1 MSEQA
6 VMDFAA
12 ESEPQLNEVDLGVGG
27 EETSFSQAFE
37 EALGR
42 LENPVEEAQPEPQ
55 DLQPEPQDLQPE
67 SEVPQPEGEEESAD
81 PSAEG
86 EEVQESEESENSQE
100 DFDPTNDLETQDTA
114 DWTPK
119 AARRFKQLK
128 EERKV
133 LRSEVDDL
141 RQKNTEYESKIQE
154 LSGAVDNDDIEAMR
168 DQLAEYEQQ
177 KMFTDLENTTSY
189 RETVTEPL
197 LELLNKAEQVADHY
211 DIDSDVLIDVI
222 SMDEGEDQ
230 DEALSEILED
240 VSDRDKAKI
249 YRVLEDINPI
259 LNHRTNMINN
269 LEEAYYEAQSL
280 EEHRQNQLAAQKAQ
294 ERQAITRNV
303 VGRVKEKVPFLA
315 GFEGI
320 DFDSITEKASDSD
333 PAVIHPVDAAYNA
346 VAAQMLPSLVKEY
359 SALQAELESL
369 TDRLAEYEEAE
380 PGTSGSVPDS
390 GRVANSAGANVSFE
404 DAISQRLSG
413 VS

>member
-12 ESEPQLNEVDLGVGG
+12 ESEPQLNEADLDVGG
-27 EETSFSQAFE
+27 VENSFSQAFE
-37 EALGR
+37 EALDR
-42 LENPVEEAQPEPQ
+42 LDNPVEEAQPEPEV
-55 DLQPEPQDLQPE
+55 PESERQVPQPE
-67 SEVPQPEGEEESAD
+67 SEAPEAETEEESSE
-81 PSAEG
+81 PLAEG
-86 EEVQESEESENSQE
+86 EEVQESEESEN

-133 LRSEVDDL
+133 LRSEVDEL
-141 RQKNTEYESKIQE
+141 RQRTTEYESKIQE
-154 LSGAVDNDDIEAMR
+154 LSGAVDNEDIETMR
-168 DQLAEYEQQ
+168 EQLAEYEQQ

-189 RETVTEPL
+189 QETVTAPL

-211 DIDSDVLIDVI
+211 DIDSDALIDVI

-259 LNHRTNMINN
+259 LDHRSNMINN
-269 LEEAYYEAQSL
+269 LEEAYYEAQNL
-280 EEHRQNQLAAQKAQ
+280 EEQRQNQLAAEKAQ
-294 ERQAITRNV
+294 ERQVVTRNV

-320 DFDSITEKASDSD
+320 DFDAITEKAAGTD

-359 SALQAELESL
+359 SALQAELENL

-390 GRVANSAGANVSFE
+390 GRVANSTGSNVSFE

-413 VS
+413 VG

>member
-1 MSEQA
+1 
-6 VMDFAA
+6 MDFA
-12 ESEPQLNEVDLGVGG
+12 EQPEPQSNEADLDVRG

-37 EALGR
+37 DALGR
-42 LENPVEEAQPEPQ
+42 LENPVEEPQPEP
-55 DLQPEPQDLQPE
+55 
-67 SEVPQPEGEEESAD
+67 EVPQPEQVEEQ
-81 PSAEG
+81 PAEVEEAPEPLAEE
-86 EEVQESEESENSQE
+86 EEVQESEGEE
-100 DFDPTNDLETQDTA
+100 DSFDPTNDLETQDTA

-141 RQKNTEYESKIQE
+141 RQRNTEYESKIQE
-154 LSGAVDNDDIEAMR
+154 LSGAVDNDDIDTMR
-168 DQLAEYEQQ
+168 EQLAEYEQQ

-197 LELLNKAEQVADHY
+197 LELLGRAEQVADHY
-211 DIDSDVLIDVI
+211 DIDSDALIDVI

-230 DEALSEILED
+230 DEALSDILED

-259 LNHRTNMINN
+259 LDHRTNMINN

-303 VGRVKEKVPFLA
+303 VGRVKEKVPFLS

-390 GRVANSAGANVSFE
+390 GRVANSAGSNVSFE

>member
-1 MSEQA
+1 
-6 VMDFAA
+6 MDFAA

-37 EALGR
+37 EALDR
-42 LENPVEEAQPEPQ
+42 LDNPVEEAQPEPQ
-55 DLQPEPQDLQPE
+55 DLQPGPQDPQPE
-67 SEVPQPEGEEESAD
+67 SEVPQPEGGEESAD

-141 RQKNTEYESKIQE
+141 RQRNTEYESKIQE

-197 LELLNKAEQVADHY
+197 VGLLNKAEQVADHY
-211 DIDSDVLIDVI
+211 DIDSDALIDVI

-259 LNHRTNMINN
+259 LEHRSNMINN
-269 LEEAYYEAQSL
+269 LEEAYYEAQNL
-280 EEHRQNQLAAQKAQ
+280 EEHRQNQQAAQKAQ

-303 VGRVKEKVPFLA
+303 VGRVKEKVPFLS

-390 GRVANSAGANVSFE
+390 GRIANSAGANVSFE

>member
-1 MSEQA
+1 
-6 VMDFAA
+6 MDFA
-12 ESEPQLNEVDLGVGG
+12 EQPEPQSNEADLDVRG

-37 EALGR
+37 DALDR
-42 LENPVEEAQPEPQ
+42 LENPVEEPQPEP
-55 DLQPEPQDLQPE
+55 
-67 SEVPQPEGEEESAD
+67 EVPQPEQVEEQPAEVEEAPE
-81 PSAEG
+81 PSAE
-86 EEVQESEESENSQE
+86 EAEVQESEGEE
-100 DFDPTNDLETQDTA
+100 DSFDPTNDLEMQDTA

-168 DQLAEYEQQ
+168 EQLAEYEQQ

-197 LELLNKAEQVADHY
+197 LELLGRAEQVADHY

-259 LNHRTNMINN
+259 LEHRTNMINN

-303 VGRVKEKVPFLA
+303 VGRVKEKVPFLS

-390 GRVANSAGANVSFE
+390 GRVANSAGSNVSFE

-413 VS
+413 VG

>member
-6 VMDFAA
+6 VMDFA
-12 ESEPQLNEVDLGVGG
+12 EQPEPQSNEADLDVRG

-37 EALGR
+37 DALGR
-42 LENPVEEAQPEPQ
+42 LENPVEEPQPEP
-55 DLQPEPQDLQPE
+55 
-67 SEVPQPEGEEESAD
+67 EVPQPEQVEEQ
-81 PSAEG
+81 PAEVEEAPEPLAEE
-86 EEVQESEESENSQE
+86 EEVQESEGEE
-100 DFDPTNDLETQDTA
+100 DSFDPTNDLETQDTA

-141 RQKNTEYESKIQE
+141 RQRNTEYESKIQE
-154 LSGAVDNDDIEAMR
+154 LSGAVDNDDIDTMR
-168 DQLAEYEQQ
+168 EQLAEYEQQ

-197 LELLNKAEQVADHY
+197 LELLGRAEQVADHY
-211 DIDSDVLIDVI
+211 DIDSDALIDVI

-230 DEALSEILED
+230 DEALSDILED

-259 LNHRTNMINN
+259 LDHRTNMINN

-303 VGRVKEKVPFLA
+303 VGRVKEKVPFLS

-390 GRVANSAGANVSFE
+390 GRVANSAGSNVSFE

-413 VS
+413 VG

>member
-1 MSEQA
+1 
-6 VMDFAA
+6 MDFA
-12 ESEPQLNEVDLGVGG
+12 EQPEPQSNEADLDVRG

-37 EALGR
+37 DALDR
-42 LENPVEEAQPEPQ
+42 LENPVEEPQPEP
-55 DLQPEPQDLQPE
+55 
-67 SEVPQPEGEEESAD
+67 EVPQPEQVEEQPAEVEEAPE
-81 PSAEG
+81 PSAEE
-86 EEVQESEESENSQE
+86 EEVQESEGEE
-100 DFDPTNDLETQDTA
+100 DSFDPTNDLETQDTA

-154 LSGAVDNDDIEAMR
+154 LSGAVDNDDIDTMR
-168 DQLAEYEQQ
+168 EQLAEYEQQ

-197 LELLNKAEQVADHY
+197 LELLGRAEQVADHY

-259 LNHRTNMINN
+259 LDHRTNMINN

-303 VGRVKEKVPFLA
+303 VGRVKEKVPFLS

-390 GRVANSAGANVSFE
+390 GRVANSAGSNVSFE

>member
-12 ESEPQLNEVDLGVGG
+12 ESEPQLNEADLDVGG
-27 EETSFSQAFE
+27 VENSFSQAFE
-37 EALGR
+37 EALDR
-42 LENPVEEAQPEPQ
+42 LDNPVEEAQPEPQ
-55 DLQPEPQDLQPE
+55 
-67 SEVPQPEGEEESAD
+67 VPQPEPEVPEAETEAETEEASSE
-81 PSAEG
+81 PLAEG
-86 EEVQESEESENSQE
+86 EEVQESEESEN

-128 EERKV
+128 EERKG
-133 LRSEVDDL
+133 LRSEVDEL
-141 RQKNTEYESKIQE
+141 RQRTTEYESKIQE
-154 LSGAVDNDDIEAMR
+154 LSGAVDNDDIETMR
-168 DQLAEYEQQ
+168 EQLAEYEQQ

-189 RETVTEPL
+189 QETVTAPL

-211 DIDSDVLIDVI
+211 DIDSDALIDVI

-240 VSDRDKAKI
+240 VTDRDKAKI

-259 LNHRTNMINN
+259 LDHRSNMINN
-269 LEEAYYEAQSL
+269 LEEAYYEAQNL
-280 EEHRQNQLAAQKAQ
+280 EEQRQNQQAAQKAQ
-294 ERQAITRNV
+294 ERRVVTQNV
-303 VGRVKEKVPFLA
+303 VGRVREKVPFLT
-315 GFEGI
+315 GFEGL
-320 DFDSITEKASDSD
+320 DFDAITEKAAGTD

-359 SALQAELESL
+359 SALQAELETL
-369 TDRLAEYEEAE
+369 TDRLAEYEDAE

-390 GRVANSAGANVSFE
+390 GRVANSAGSNVSFE

-413 VS
+413 AG

>member
-1 MSEQA
+1 
-6 VMDFAA
+6 MDFAA
-12 ESEPQLNEVDLGVGG
+12 EPEPQLNEADLDVG
-27 EETSFSQAFE
+27 EVENSFSQAFE
-37 EALGR
+37 EALDR
-42 LENPVEEAQPEPQ
+42 LDSPVEETQPEPEV
-55 DLQPEPQDLQPE
+55 PEPQVPQPE
-67 SEVPQPEGEEESAD
+67 SEVPEAETEEDSSE
-81 PSAEG
+81 PLMEG
-86 EEVQESEESENSQE
+86 EEVQESENSEE

-133 LRSEVDDL
+133 LRSEVDEL
-141 RQKNTEYESKIQE
+141 RQRTTEYESKIQE
-154 LSGAVDNDDIEAMR
+154 LSGAVDNEDIEKMR
-168 DQLAEYEQQ
+168 EQLSDYEQQ

-189 RETVTEPL
+189 QETVTAPL

-211 DIDSDVLIDVI
+211 DIDSDALIDVI

-259 LNHRTNMINN
+259 LDHRSNMINN
-269 LEEAYYEAQSL
+269 LEEAYYEAQNL
-280 EEHRQNQLAAQKAQ
+280 EEQRQNQLAAEKAQ
-294 ERQAITRNV
+294 ERQVVTRNV
-303 VGRVKEKVPFLA
+303 VGRVKEKVPFLS

-320 DFDSITEKASDSD
+320 DFDAITEKAAGTD

-359 SALQAELESL
+359 SALQAELENL

-390 GRVANSAGANVSFE
+390 GRVANSTGANVSFE

-413 VS
+413 VG

>member
-1 MSEQA
+1 
-6 VMDFAA
+6 MDFA
-12 ESEPQLNEVDLGVGG
+12 EQPEPQSNEADLDVGG

-37 EALGR
+37 DALGR
-42 LENPVEEAQPEPQ
+42 LENPVEEPQPEP
-55 DLQPEPQDLQPE
+55 
-67 SEVPQPEGEEESAD
+67 EVPQPEQVEEQPAEVEEAPE
-81 PSAEG
+81 PSAE
-86 EEVQESEESENSQE
+86 EAEVQESEGEE
-100 DFDPTNDLETQDTA
+100 DSFDPTNDLEMQDTA

-141 RQKNTEYESKIQE
+141 RQRNTEYESKIQE

-197 LELLNKAEQVADHY
+197 LELLGRAEQVADHY

-259 LNHRTNMINN
+259 LDHRTNMINN

-303 VGRVKEKVPFLA
+303 VGRVKEKVPFLS

-390 GRVANSAGANVSFE
+390 GRVANSAGSNVSFE

>member
-12 ESEPQLNEVDLGVGG
+12 EPEPQLNEVDLDVG
-27 EETSFSQAFE
+27 EVENSFSQVFE
-37 EALGR
+37 EALDR
-42 LENPVEEAQPEPQ
+42 LDSPVEETQPEPEV
-55 DLQPEPQDLQPE
+55 PEPQVPQPE
-67 SEVPQPEGEEESAD
+67 SEVPEAETEEDSSESLMEGEEA
-81 PSAEG
+81 
-86 EEVQESEESENSQE
+86 QESENSEE

-133 LRSEVDDL
+133 LRSEVDEL
-141 RQKNTEYESKIQE
+141 RQRTTEYESKIQE
-154 LSGAVDNDDIEAMR
+154 LSGAVDNEDIEKMR
-168 DQLAEYEQQ
+168 EQLSDYEQQ

-189 RETVTEPL
+189 QETVTAPL

-211 DIDSDVLIDVI
+211 DIDSDALIDVI

-259 LNHRTNMINN
+259 LDHRSNMINN
-269 LEEAYYEAQSL
+269 LEEAYYEAQNL
-280 EEHRQNQLAAQKAQ
+280 EEQRQNQLAAEKAQ
-294 ERQAITRNV
+294 ERQVVTRNV

-320 DFDSITEKASDSD
+320 DFDAITEKAAGTD

-359 SALQAELESL
+359 SALQAELENL

-390 GRVANSAGANVSFE
+390 GRVANSTGANVSFE
-404 DAISQRLSG
+404 DAIRQRLSG
-413 VS
+413 VG

>member
-1 MSEQA
+1 
-6 VMDFAA
+6 MDFAA
-12 ESEPQLNEVDLGVGG
+12 EPEPQLNEVDLDVG
-27 EETSFSQAFE
+27 EVENSFSQAFE
-37 EALGR
+37 EALDR
-42 LENPVEEAQPEPQ
+42 LDSPVEETQPEPEV
-55 DLQPEPQDLQPE
+55 PEPQVPQPE
-67 SEVPQPEGEEESAD
+67 SEVPEAETEEDSSE
-81 PSAEG
+81 PLMEG
-86 EEVQESEESENSQE
+86 EEVQESENSEE

-133 LRSEVDDL
+133 LRSEVDEL
-141 RQKNTEYESKIQE
+141 RQRTTEYESKIQE
-154 LSGAVDNDDIEAMR
+154 LSGAVDNEDIEKMR
-168 DQLAEYEQQ
+168 EQLSDYEQQ

-189 RETVTEPL
+189 QETVTAPL

-211 DIDSDVLIDVI
+211 DIDSDALIDVI

-259 LNHRTNMINN
+259 LDHRSNMINN
-269 LEEAYYEAQSL
+269 LEEAYYEAQNL
-280 EEHRQNQLAAQKAQ
+280 EEQRQNQLAAEKAQ
-294 ERQAITRNV
+294 ERQVVTRNV
-303 VGRVKEKVPFLA
+303 VGRVKEKVPFLS

-320 DFDSITEKASDSD
+320 DFDAITEKAAGTD

-359 SALQAELESL
+359 SALQAELENL

-390 GRVANSAGANVSFE
+390 GRVANSTGANVSFE

-413 VS
+413 VG

>member
-12 ESEPQLNEVDLGVGG
+12 EPEPQLNEADLDVG
-27 EETSFSQAFE
+27 EVENSFSQAFE
-37 EALGR
+37 EALDR
-42 LENPVEEAQPEPQ
+42 LDSPVEETQPEPEV
-55 DLQPEPQDLQPE
+55 PEPQVPQPE
-67 SEVPQPEGEEESAD
+67 SEVPEAETEEDSSESLMEGEEA
-81 PSAEG
+81 
-86 EEVQESEESENSQE
+86 QESENSEE

-133 LRSEVDDL
+133 LRSEVDEL
-141 RQKNTEYESKIQE
+141 RQRTTEYESKIQE
-154 LSGAVDNDDIEAMR
+154 LSGAVDNEDIEKMR
-168 DQLAEYEQQ
+168 EQLSDYEQQ

-189 RETVTEPL
+189 QETVTAPL

-211 DIDSDVLIDVI
+211 DIDSDALIDVI

-259 LNHRTNMINN
+259 LDHRSNMINN
-269 LEEAYYEAQSL
+269 LEEAYYEAQNL
-280 EEHRQNQLAAQKAQ
+280 EEQRQNQLAAEKAQ
-294 ERQAITRNV
+294 ERQVVTRNV

-320 DFDSITEKASDSD
+320 DFDAITEKAAGTD

-359 SALQAELESL
+359 SALQAELENL

-390 GRVANSAGANVSFE
+390 GRVANSTGANVSFE
-404 DAISQRLSG
+404 DAIRQRLSG
-413 VS
+413 VG

>member
-1 MSEQA
+1 
-6 VMDFAA
+6 MDFAA
-12 ESEPQLNEVDLGVGG
+12 EPEPQLNEADLDVGG
-27 EETSFSQAFE
+27 VENSFSQAFE
-37 EALGR
+37 EALDR
-42 LENPVEEAQPEPQ
+42 LDSPVEETQPEPEV
-55 DLQPEPQDLQPE
+55 PEPQVPQPE
-67 SEVPQPEGEEESAD
+67 SEVPEAETEEDSSE
-81 PSAEG
+81 PLMEG
-86 EEVQESEESENSQE
+86 EEVQESENSEE

-133 LRSEVDDL
+133 LRSEVDEL
-141 RQKNTEYESKIQE
+141 RQRTTEYESKIQE
-154 LSGAVDNDDIEAMR
+154 LSGAVDNEDIEKMR
-168 DQLAEYEQQ
+168 EQLSDYEQQ

-189 RETVTEPL
+189 QETVTAPL

-211 DIDSDVLIDVI
+211 DIDSDALIDVI

-259 LNHRTNMINN
+259 LDHRSNMINN
-269 LEEAYYEAQSL
+269 LEEAYYEAQNL
-280 EEHRQNQLAAQKAQ
+280 EEQRQNQLAAEKAQ
-294 ERQAITRNV
+294 ERQVVTRNV

-320 DFDSITEKASDSD
+320 DFDAITEKAAGTD

-359 SALQAELESL
+359 SALQAELENL

-390 GRVANSAGANVSFE
+390 GRVANSTGANVSFE

-413 VS
+413 VG

>member
-6 VMDFAA
+6 VMDFA
-12 ESEPQLNEVDLGVGG
+12 EQPEPQFNEADLAVGG

-37 EALGR
+37 EALDR
-42 LENPVEEAQPEPQ
+42 LDNPVEEAQPEPDPQ
-55 DLQPEPQDLQPE
+55 ASQPEQVEEQPE
-67 SEVPQPEGEEESAD
+67 KVEEAPESVEETEEPQSLEEEKD
-81 PSAEG
+81 G
-86 EEVQESEESENSQE
+86 
-100 DFDPTNDLETQDTA
+100 FDPTDELETQDTT

-133 LRSEVDDL
+133 LRSEVEDL
-141 RQKNTEYESKIQE
+141 RYKNTEYESKIQE
-154 LSGAVDNDDIEAMR
+154 LRGAMDNEDIETMR
-168 DQLAEYEQQ
+168 EQLAEYEQQ

-189 RETVTEPL
+189 QQVVTEPL
-197 LELLNKAEQVADHY
+197 LELINKAEQVADHY
-211 DIDSDVLIDVI
+211 DIDPDALIDVI

-259 LNHRTNMINN
+259 LEHRTNMINN

-280 EEHRQNQLAAQKAQ
+280 EEQRQNQQAAQKAQ
-294 ERQAITRNV
+294 ERQVITQNV
-303 VGRVKEKVPFLA
+303 VGRVREKVPFLS

-320 DFDSITEKASDSD
+320 NFDAIAQKASASD
-333 PAVIHPVDAAYNA
+333 PAVLHPVDAAYNA

-359 SALQAELESL
+359 SALQAELENL
-369 TDRLAEYEEAE
+369 TDRLAEYEDAE

-390 GRVANSAGANVSFE
+390 GKVANSAGANVSFE

-413 VS
+413 VG

>member
-12 ESEPQLNEVDLGVGG
+12 ESEPQLNEADLDVGG
-27 EETSFSQAFE
+27 VENSFSQAFE
-37 EALGR
+37 EALDR
-42 LENPVEEAQPEPQ
+42 LDNPVEEAQPEPEVPE
-55 DLQPEPQDLQPE
+55 PEPQVPQPE
-67 SEVPQPEGEEESAD
+67 SEAPEAETEEESSE
-81 PSAEG
+81 PLAEG
-86 EEVQESEESENSQE
+86 EEVQESEN

-133 LRSEVDDL
+133 LRSEVDEL
-141 RQKNTEYESKIQE
+141 RQRTTEYESKIQE
-154 LSGAVDNDDIEAMR
+154 LSGAVDNEDIETMR
-168 DQLAEYEQQ
+168 EQLAEYEQQ

-189 RETVTEPL
+189 QETVTAPL

-211 DIDSDVLIDVI
+211 DIDSDALIDVI

-259 LNHRTNMINN
+259 LDHRSNMINN
-269 LEEAYYEAQSL
+269 LEEAYYEAQNL
-280 EEHRQNQLAAQKAQ
+280 EEQRQNQLAAEKAQ
-294 ERQAITRNV
+294 ERQVVTRNV

-320 DFDSITEKASDSD
+320 DFDAITEKAAGTD

-359 SALQAELESL
+359 SALQAELENL

-390 GRVANSAGANVSFE
+390 GRVANSAGSNVSFE

-413 VS
+413 VG

>member
-6 VMDFAA
+6 VMDFA
-12 ESEPQLNEVDLGVGG
+12 EQPEPQSNEADLDVRG

-37 EALGR
+37 DALDR
-42 LENPVEEAQPEPQ
+42 LENPVEEPQPEP
-55 DLQPEPQDLQPE
+55 
-67 SEVPQPEGEEESAD
+67 EVPQPEQVEEQPAEVEEAPE
-81 PSAEG
+81 PSAE
-86 EEVQESEESENSQE
+86 EAEVQESEGEE
-100 DFDPTNDLETQDTA
+100 DSFDPTNDLEMQDTA

-168 DQLAEYEQQ
+168 EQLAEYEQQ

-197 LELLNKAEQVADHY
+197 LELLGRAEQVADHY

-259 LNHRTNMINN
+259 LEHRTNMINN

-303 VGRVKEKVPFLA
+303 VGRVKEKVPFLS

-390 GRVANSAGANVSFE
+390 GRVANSAGSNVSFE

-413 VS
+413 VG

>member
-1 MSEQA
+1 
-6 VMDFAA
+6 MDFAA
-12 ESEPQLNEVDLGVGG
+12 EPEPQLNEVDLDVG
-27 EETSFSQAFE
+27 EVENSFSQAFE
-37 EALGR
+37 EALDR
-42 LENPVEEAQPEPQ
+42 LDSPVEETQPEPEV
-55 DLQPEPQDLQPE
+55 PEPQVPQPE
-67 SEVPQPEGEEESAD
+67 SEVPEAETEEESSEPLMEGEEA
-81 PSAEG
+81 
-86 EEVQESEESENSQE
+86 QESENSEE

-133 LRSEVDDL
+133 LRSEVDEL
-141 RQKNTEYESKIQE
+141 RQRTTEYESKIQE
-154 LSGAVDNDDIEAMR
+154 LSGAVDNEDIEKMR
-168 DQLAEYEQQ
+168 EQLSDYEQQ

-189 RETVTEPL
+189 QETVTAPL

-211 DIDSDVLIDVI
+211 DIDSDALIDVI

-259 LNHRTNMINN
+259 LDHRSNMINN
-269 LEEAYYEAQSL
+269 LEEAYYEAQNL
-280 EEHRQNQLAAQKAQ
+280 EEQRQNQLAAEKAQ
-294 ERQAITRNV
+294 ERQVVTRNV
-303 VGRVKEKVPFLA
+303 VGRVKEKVPFLS

-320 DFDSITEKASDSD
+320 DFDAITEKAAGTD

-359 SALQAELESL
+359 SALQAELENL

-390 GRVANSAGANVSFE
+390 GRVANSTGANVSFE

-413 VS
+413 VG

>member
-6 VMDFAA
+6 VMDFA
-12 ESEPQLNEVDLGVGG
+12 EQPEPQSNEADLDVRG

-37 EALGR
+37 DALDR
-42 LENPVEEAQPEPQ
+42 LENPVEEPQPEP
-55 DLQPEPQDLQPE
+55 
-67 SEVPQPEGEEESAD
+67 EVPQPEQVEEQPAEVEEAPE
-81 PSAEG
+81 PSAE
-86 EEVQESEESENSQE
+86 EAEVQESEGDE
-100 DFDPTNDLETQDTA
+100 DSFDPTNDLEMQDTA

-168 DQLAEYEQQ
+168 EQLAEYEQQ

-197 LELLNKAEQVADHY
+197 LELLGRAEQVADHY

-259 LNHRTNMINN
+259 LEHRTNMINN

-303 VGRVKEKVPFLA
+303 VGRVKEKVPFLS

-390 GRVANSAGANVSFE
+390 GRVANSAGSNVSFE

-413 VS
+413 VG

>member
-1 MSEQA
+1 
-6 VMDFAA
+6 MDFA
-12 ESEPQLNEVDLGVGG
+12 EQPEPQSNEADLDVRG

-37 EALGR
+37 DALGR
-42 LENPVEEAQPEPQ
+42 LENPVEEPQPEP
-55 DLQPEPQDLQPE
+55 
-67 SEVPQPEGEEESAD
+67 EVPQPEQVEEQ
-81 PSAEG
+81 PAEVEEAPEPLAEE
-86 EEVQESEESENSQE
+86 EEVQESQGEEDS
-100 DFDPTNDLETQDTA
+100 FDPTNDLEMQDTA

-141 RQKNTEYESKIQE
+141 RQRNTEYESKIQE

-197 LELLNKAEQVADHY
+197 LELLGRAEQVADHY

-259 LNHRTNMINN
+259 LDHRTNMINN

-303 VGRVKEKVPFLA
+303 VGRVKEKVPFLS

-390 GRVANSAGANVSFE
+390 GRVANSAGSNVSFE

>member
-12 ESEPQLNEVDLGVGG
+12 ESEPQLNEADLDVGG
-27 EETSFSQAFE
+27 VENSFSQAFE
-37 EALGR
+37 EALDR
-42 LENPVEEAQPEPQ
+42 LDNPVEEAQPEPEV
-55 DLQPEPQDLQPE
+55 PESEPQVPQPE
-67 SEVPQPEGEEESAD
+67 SEAPEAETEEESSE
-81 PSAEG
+81 PLAEG
-86 EEVQESEESENSQE
+86 EEVQESEN

-133 LRSEVDDL
+133 LRSEVDEL
-141 RQKNTEYESKIQE
+141 RQRTTEYESKIQE
-154 LSGAVDNDDIEAMR
+154 LSGAVDNEDIETMR
-168 DQLAEYEQQ
+168 EQLAEYEQQ

-189 RETVTEPL
+189 QETVTAPL

-211 DIDSDVLIDVI
+211 DIDSDALIDVI

-259 LNHRTNMINN
+259 LDHRSNMINN
-269 LEEAYYEAQSL
+269 LEEAYYEAQNL
-280 EEHRQNQLAAQKAQ
+280 EEQRQNQLAAEKAQ
-294 ERQAITRNV
+294 ERQVVTRNV

-320 DFDSITEKASDSD
+320 DFDAITEKAAGTD

-359 SALQAELESL
+359 SALQAELENL

-390 GRVANSAGANVSFE
+390 GRVANSAGSNVSFE

-413 VS
+413 VG

>member
-12 ESEPQLNEVDLGVGG
+12 ESEPQLNEADLDVGG
-27 EETSFSQAFE
+27 VENSFSQAFE
-37 EALGR
+37 EALDR
-42 LENPVEEAQPEPQ
+42 LDNPVEEAQPEPEVPE
-55 DLQPEPQDLQPE
+55 PEPQVPQPE
-67 SEVPQPEGEEESAD
+67 SEAPEAETEEESSE
-81 PSAEG
+81 PLAEG
-86 EEVQESEESENSQE
+86 EEVQETEN

-133 LRSEVDDL
+133 LRSEVDEL
-141 RQKNTEYESKIQE
+141 RQRTTEYESKIQE
-154 LSGAVDNDDIEAMR
+154 LSGAVDNEDIETMR
-168 DQLAEYEQQ
+168 EQLAEYEQQ

-189 RETVTEPL
+189 QETVTAPL

-211 DIDSDVLIDVI
+211 DIDSDALIDVI

-259 LNHRTNMINN
+259 LDHRSNMINN
-269 LEEAYYEAQSL
+269 LEEAYYEAQNL
-280 EEHRQNQLAAQKAQ
+280 EEQRQNQLAAEKAQ
-294 ERQAITRNV
+294 ERQVVTRNV

-320 DFDSITEKASDSD
+320 DFDAITEKAAGTD

-359 SALQAELESL
+359 SALQAELENL

-390 GRVANSAGANVSFE
+390 GRVANSAGSNVSFE

-413 VS
+413 VG

>member
-12 ESEPQLNEVDLGVGG
+12 ESEPQLNEADLDVGG
-27 EETSFSQAFE
+27 VENSFSQAFE

-42 LENPVEEAQPEPQ
+42 LDNPVEEAQPEPEV
-55 DLQPEPQDLQPE
+55 PEP
-67 SEVPQPEGEEESAD
+67 EVPQPESEAPEAETEEESSE
-81 PSAEG
+81 PLAEG
-86 EEVQESEESENSQE
+86 EEVQESEESEN

-133 LRSEVDDL
+133 LRSEVDEL
-141 RQKNTEYESKIQE
+141 RQRTTEYESKIQE
-154 LSGAVDNDDIEAMR
+154 LSGAVDNEDIETMR
-168 DQLAEYEQQ
+168 EQLAEYEQQ

-189 RETVTEPL
+189 QETVTAPL

-211 DIDSDVLIDVI
+211 DIDSDALIDII

-259 LNHRTNMINN
+259 LDHRSNMINN
-269 LEEAYYEAQSL
+269 LEEAYYEAQNL
-280 EEHRQNQLAAQKAQ
+280 EEQRQNQLAAEKAR
-294 ERQAITRNV
+294 ERQVVTRNV

-320 DFDSITEKASDSD
+320 DFDVITEKAAGTD

-359 SALQAELESL
+359 SALQAELENL

-390 GRVANSAGANVSFE
+390 GRVANSAGSNVSFE

-413 VS
+413 VG

>member
-1 MSEQA
+1 
-6 VMDFAA
+6 MDFAA
-12 ESEPQLNEVDLGVGG
+12 EPEPQLNEVDLDVG
-27 EETSFSQAFE
+27 EVENSFSQAFE
-37 EALGR
+37 EALDR
-42 LENPVEEAQPEPQ
+42 LDSPVEETQPEPEV
-55 DLQPEPQDLQPE
+55 PEPQVPQPE
-67 SEVPQPEGEEESAD
+67 SEVPEAETEEDSSE
-81 PSAEG
+81 PLMEG
-86 EEVQESEESENSQE
+86 EEVQESENSEE

-133 LRSEVDDL
+133 LRSEVDEL
-141 RQKNTEYESKIQE
+141 RQRTTEYESKIQE
-154 LSGAVDNDDIEAMR
+154 LSGAVDNEDIEKMR
-168 DQLAEYEQQ
+168 EQLSDYEQQ

-189 RETVTEPL
+189 QETVTAPL

-211 DIDSDVLIDVI
+211 DIDSDALIDVI

-259 LNHRTNMINN
+259 LDHRSNMINN
-269 LEEAYYEAQSL
+269 LEEAYYEAQNL
-280 EEHRQNQLAAQKAQ
+280 EEQRQNQLAAEKAQ
-294 ERQAITRNV
+294 ERQVVTRNV

-320 DFDSITEKASDSD
+320 DFDAITEKAAGTD

-359 SALQAELESL
+359 SALQAELENL

-390 GRVANSAGANVSFE
+390 GRVANSTGANVSFE

-413 VS
+413 VG

>member
-1 MSEQA
+1 
-6 VMDFAA
+6 MDFAA
-12 ESEPQLNEVDLGVGG
+12 EPEPQLNEVDLDVG
-27 EETSFSQAFE
+27 EVENSFSQAFE
-37 EALGR
+37 EALDR
-42 LENPVEEAQPEPQ
+42 LDSPVEETQPEPEV
-55 DLQPEPQDLQPE
+55 PESEPQVPQPE
-67 SEVPQPEGEEESAD
+67 SEVPEAETEEESSEPLMEGEEA
-81 PSAEG
+81 
-86 EEVQESEESENSQE
+86 QESENSEE

-133 LRSEVDDL
+133 LRSEVDEL
-141 RQKNTEYESKIQE
+141 RQRTTEYESKIQE
-154 LSGAVDNDDIEAMR
+154 LSGAVDNEDIEKMR
-168 DQLAEYEQQ
+168 EQLSDYEQQ

-189 RETVTEPL
+189 QETVTAPL

-211 DIDSDVLIDVI
+211 DIDSDALIDVI

-259 LNHRTNMINN
+259 LDHRSNMINN
-269 LEEAYYEAQSL
+269 LEEAYYEAQNL
-280 EEHRQNQLAAQKAQ
+280 EEQRQNQLAAEKAQ
-294 ERQAITRNV
+294 ERQVVTRNV
-303 VGRVKEKVPFLA
+303 VGRVKEKVPFLS

-320 DFDSITEKASDSD
+320 DFDAITEKAAGTD

-359 SALQAELESL
+359 SALQAELENL

-390 GRVANSAGANVSFE
+390 GRVANSTGANVSFE

-413 VS
+413 VG

>member
-1 MSEQA
+1 MSEQS
-6 VMDFAA
+6 VMDFA
-12 ESEPQLNEVDLGVGG
+12 EQPEPQSNEADLDVRG

-37 EALGR
+37 DALGR
-42 LENPVEEAQPEPQ
+42 LENPVEEPQPEP
-55 DLQPEPQDLQPE
+55 
-67 SEVPQPEGEEESAD
+67 EVPQPEQVEEQ
-81 PSAEG
+81 PAEVEEAPEPLAEE
-86 EEVQESEESENSQE
+86 EEVQESEGEE
-100 DFDPTNDLETQDTA
+100 DSFDPTNDLETQDTA

-141 RQKNTEYESKIQE
+141 RQRNTEYESKIQE
-154 LSGAVDNDDIEAMR
+154 LSGAVDNDDIDTMR
-168 DQLAEYEQQ
+168 EQLAEYEQQ

-197 LELLNKAEQVADHY
+197 LELLGRAEQVADHY
-211 DIDSDVLIDVI
+211 DIDSDALIDVI

-230 DEALSEILED
+230 DEALSDILED

-259 LNHRTNMINN
+259 LDHRTNMINN

-303 VGRVKEKVPFLA
+303 VGRVKEKVPFLS

-390 GRVANSAGANVSFE
+390 GRVANSAGSNVSFE

>member
-6 VMDFAA
+6 VMDFA
-12 ESEPQLNEVDLGVGG
+12 EQPEPQSNEADLDVRG

-37 EALGR
+37 DALGR
-42 LENPVEEAQPEPQ
+42 LENPVEEPQPEP
-55 DLQPEPQDLQPE
+55 
-67 SEVPQPEGEEESAD
+67 EVPQPEQVEEQ
-81 PSAEG
+81 PAEVEEAPEPLAEE
-86 EEVQESEESENSQE
+86 EEVQESEGEE
-100 DFDPTNDLETQDTA
+100 DSFDPTNDLETQDTA

-141 RQKNTEYESKIQE
+141 RQRNTEYESKIQE
-154 LSGAVDNDDIEAMR
+154 LSGAVDNDDIDTMR
-168 DQLAEYEQQ
+168 EQLAEYEQQ

-197 LELLNKAEQVADHY
+197 LELLGRAEQVADHY
-211 DIDSDVLIDVI
+211 DIDSDALIDVI

-230 DEALSEILED
+230 DEALSDILED

-259 LNHRTNMINN
+259 LDHRTNMINN

-303 VGRVKEKVPFLA
+303 VGRVKEKVPFLS

-390 GRVANSAGANVSFE
+390 GRVANSAGSNVSFE

>member
-12 ESEPQLNEVDLGVGG
+12 ESEPQLNEADLDVGG
-27 EETSFSQAFE
+27 VENSFSQAFE
-37 EALGR
+37 EALDR
-42 LENPVEEAQPEPQ
+42 LDSPVEEAQPEPEV
-55 DLQPEPQDLQPE
+55 PESEPQVPQPE
-67 SEVPQPEGEEESAD
+67 SEAPEAETEEESSE
-81 PSAEG
+81 PLAEG
-86 EEVQESEESENSQE
+86 EEAQESEESEN

-133 LRSEVDDL
+133 LRSEVDEL
-141 RQKNTEYESKIQE
+141 RQRTTEYESKIQE
-154 LSGAVDNDDIEAMR
+154 LSGAVDNEDIETMR
-168 DQLAEYEQQ
+168 EQLAEYEQQ

-189 RETVTEPL
+189 QETVTAPL

-211 DIDSDVLIDVI
+211 DIDSDALIDVI

-259 LNHRTNMINN
+259 LDHRSNMINN
-269 LEEAYYEAQSL
+269 LEEAYYEAQNL
-280 EEHRQNQLAAQKAQ
+280 EEQRQNQQAAEKAQ
-294 ERQAITRNV
+294 ERQVVTRNV

-320 DFDSITEKASDSD
+320 DFDAITEKAAGTD

-359 SALQAELESL
+359 SALQAELENL

-390 GRVANSAGANVSFE
+390 GRVANSAGSNVSFE

-413 VS
+413 VG

>member
-6 VMDFAA
+6 VMDFA
-12 ESEPQLNEVDLGVGG
+12 EQPEPQSNEADLDVRG

-37 EALGR
+37 DALDR
-42 LENPVEEAQPEPQ
+42 LENPVEEPQPEP
-55 DLQPEPQDLQPE
+55 
-67 SEVPQPEGEEESAD
+67 EVPQPEQVEEQPAEVEEAPE
-81 PSAEG
+81 PSAE
-86 EEVQESEESENSQE
+86 EAEVQESEGEE
-100 DFDPTNDLETQDTA
+100 DSFDPTNDLETQDTA

-141 RQKNTEYESKIQE
+141 RQRNTEYESKIQE
-154 LSGAVDNDDIEAMR
+154 LSGAVDNDDIDTMR
-168 DQLAEYEQQ
+168 EQLAEYEQQ

-197 LELLNKAEQVADHY
+197 LELLGRAEQVADHY
-211 DIDSDVLIDVI
+211 DIDSDALIDVI

-230 DEALSEILED
+230 DEALSDILED

-259 LNHRTNMINN
+259 LDHRTNMINN

-303 VGRVKEKVPFLA
+303 VGRVKEKVPFLS

-390 GRVANSAGANVSFE
+390 GRVANSAGSNVSFE

>member
-12 ESEPQLNEVDLGVGG
+12 EPEPQLNEADLDVGG
-27 EETSFSQAFE
+27 VENSFSQAFE
-37 EALGR
+37 EALDR
-42 LENPVEEAQPEPQ
+42 LDNPVEETQPEPEV
-55 DLQPEPQDLQPE
+55 PEPQVPQPE
-67 SEVPQPEGEEESAD
+67 SEVPEVETEEESSETLVEGEEA
-81 PSAEG
+81 
-86 EEVQESEESENSQE
+86 QESENSEE

-133 LRSEVDDL
+133 LRSEVDEL
-141 RQKNTEYESKIQE
+141 RQRTTEYESKIQE
-154 LSGAVDNDDIEAMR
+154 LSGAVDNEDIEKMR
-168 DQLAEYEQQ
+168 EQLSDYEQQ

-189 RETVTEPL
+189 QETVTAPL

-211 DIDSDVLIDVI
+211 DIDSDALIDVI

-259 LNHRTNMINN
+259 LDHRSNMINN
-269 LEEAYYEAQSL
+269 LEEAYYEAQNL
-280 EEHRQNQLAAQKAQ
+280 EEQRQNQLAAEKAQ
-294 ERQAITRNV
+294 ERQVVTRNV
-303 VGRVKEKVPFLA
+303 VGRVKEKVPFLS

-320 DFDSITEKASDSD
+320 DFDAITEKAAGTD

-359 SALQAELESL
+359 SALQAELENL

-390 GRVANSAGANVSFE
+390 GRVANSTGANVSFE

-413 VS
+413 VG

>member
-6 VMDFAA
+6 VMDFA
-12 ESEPQLNEVDLGVGG
+12 EQPEPQSNEADLDVRG

-37 EALGR
+37 DALDR
-42 LENPVEEAQPEPQ
+42 LENPVEEPQPEP
-55 DLQPEPQDLQPE
+55 
-67 SEVPQPEGEEESAD
+67 EVPQPEQVEEQPAEVEEAPE
-81 PSAEG
+81 PSAE
-86 EEVQESEESENSQE
+86 EAEVQESEGEE
-100 DFDPTNDLETQDTA
+100 DSFDPTNDLEMQDTA

-168 DQLAEYEQQ
+168 EQLAEYEQQ

-197 LELLNKAEQVADHY
+197 LELLGRAEQVADHY

-259 LNHRTNMINN
+259 LDHRTNMINN

-303 VGRVKEKVPFLA
+303 VGRVKEKVPFLS

-390 GRVANSAGANVSFE
+390 GRVANSAGSNVSFE

-413 VS
+413 VG

>member
-12 ESEPQLNEVDLGVGG
+12 ESEPQLNEADLDVGG
-27 EETSFSQAFE
+27 VENSFSQAFE
-37 EALGR
+37 EALDR
-42 LENPVEEAQPEPQ
+42 LDNPVEEAQPEPEV
-55 DLQPEPQDLQPE
+55 PESEPQVPQPE
-67 SEVPQPEGEEESAD
+67 SEAPEAETEEESSE
-81 PSAEG
+81 PLAEG
-86 EEVQESEESENSQE
+86 EEVQESENSEE

-133 LRSEVDDL
+133 LRSEVDEL
-141 RQKNTEYESKIQE
+141 RQRTTEYESKIQE
-154 LSGAVDNDDIEAMR
+154 LSGAVDNEDIETMR
-168 DQLAEYEQQ
+168 EQLAEYEQQ

-189 RETVTEPL
+189 QETVTAPL

-211 DIDSDVLIDVI
+211 DIDSDALIDVI

-259 LNHRTNMINN
+259 LDHRSNMINN
-269 LEEAYYEAQSL
+269 LEEAYYEAQNL
-280 EEHRQNQLAAQKAQ
+280 EEQRQNQQAAEKAQ
-294 ERQAITRNV
+294 ERQVVTRNV

-320 DFDSITEKASDSD
+320 DFDAITEKAAGTD

-359 SALQAELESL
+359 SALQAELENL

-390 GRVANSAGANVSFE
+390 GRVANSAGSNVSFE

-413 VS
+413 VG

>member
-12 ESEPQLNEVDLGVGG
+12 ESEPQLNEADLDVGG
-27 EETSFSQAFE
+27 VENSFSQAFE
-37 EALGR
+37 EALDR
-42 LENPVEEAQPEPQ
+42 LDNPVEEAQPEPEV
-55 DLQPEPQDLQPE
+55 PESEPQVPQPE
-67 SEVPQPEGEEESAD
+67 SEAPEAETEEESSE
-81 PSAEG
+81 PLAEG
-86 EEVQESEESENSQE
+86 EEAQESEESEN

-133 LRSEVDDL
+133 LRSEVDEL
-141 RQKNTEYESKIQE
+141 RQRTTEYESKIQE
-154 LSGAVDNDDIEAMR
+154 LSGAVDNEDIETMR
-168 DQLAEYEQQ
+168 EQLAEYEQQ

-189 RETVTEPL
+189 QETVTAPL

-211 DIDSDVLIDVI
+211 DIDSDALIDVI

-259 LNHRTNMINN
+259 LDHRSNMINN
-269 LEEAYYEAQSL
+269 LEEAYYEAQNL
-280 EEHRQNQLAAQKAQ
+280 EEQRQNQQAAEKAQ
-294 ERQAITRNV
+294 ERQVVTRNV

-320 DFDSITEKASDSD
+320 DFDAITEKAAGTD

-359 SALQAELESL
+359 SALQAELENL

-390 GRVANSAGANVSFE
+390 GRVANSAGSNVSFE

-413 VS
+413 VG

>member
-6 VMDFAA
+6 VMDFA
-12 ESEPQLNEVDLGVGG
+12 EQPEPQSNEADLDVRG

-37 EALGR
+37 DALDR
-42 LENPVEEAQPEPQ
+42 LENPVEEPQPEP
-55 DLQPEPQDLQPE
+55 
-67 SEVPQPEGEEESAD
+67 EVPQPEQVEEQPAEVEEAPE
-81 PSAEG
+81 PSAE
-86 EEVQESEESENSQE
+86 EAEVQESEGEE
-100 DFDPTNDLETQDTA
+100 DSFDPTNDLEMQDTA

-168 DQLAEYEQQ
+168 EQLAEYEQQ
-177 KMFTDLENTTSY
+177 KMFTDLENTSSY

-197 LELLNKAEQVADHY
+197 LELLGRAEQVADHY

-259 LNHRTNMINN
+259 LDHRTNMINN

-303 VGRVKEKVPFLA
+303 VGRVKEKVPFLS

-390 GRVANSAGANVSFE
+390 GRVANSAGSNVSFE

-413 VS
+413 VG

>member
-1 MSEQA
+1 
-6 VMDFAA
+6 MDFA
-12 ESEPQLNEVDLGVGG
+12 EQSEPQFNEAELAVGG

-37 EALGR
+37 EALDR
-42 LENPVEEAQPEPQ
+42 LENPVEEAQPEP
-55 DLQPEPQDLQPE
+55 EA
-67 SEVPQPEGEEESAD
+67 PQPEQVEEQPAEVEEAPESVEETEEPQSLEEEKD
-81 PSAEG
+81 G
-86 EEVQESEESENSQE
+86 
-100 DFDPTNDLETQDTA
+100 FDPTDELETQETA

-133 LRSEVDDL
+133 LRSELDDL
-141 RQKNTEYESKIQE
+141 RYKNTEYESKIQE
-154 LSGAVDNDDIEAMR
+154 LNGAVENEDIETMR
-168 DQLAEYEQQ
+168 EQLAEYEQQ

-189 RETVTEPL
+189 QQVVTEPL
-197 LELLNKAEQVADHY
+197 LELINKAEQVADHY
-211 DIDSDVLIDVI
+211 DIDPDALIDVI

-230 DEALSEILED
+230 DEALSDILED

-259 LNHRTNMINN
+259 LEHRTNMINN

-280 EEHRQNQLAAQKAQ
+280 EEQRQNQQAAQKAQ
-294 ERQAITRNV
+294 ERQVITQNV
-303 VGRVKEKVPFLA
+303 VGRVREKVPFLS

-320 DFDSITEKASDSD
+320 NFDVIAEKASNSD
-333 PAVIHPVDAAYNA
+333 PAVLHPVDAAYNA

-359 SALQAELESL
+359 STLQAELESL

-380 PGTSGSVPDS
+380 PGTSGSVPEA
-390 GRVANSAGANVSFE
+390 GRIAKSNGANVSFE

-413 VS
+413 VI